1 MNERLR
7 QFERMSHIDV
17 YALGKERERWEV
29 VLEQFAQLIVEECAM
44 SVDNNGR
51 FLTYQE
57 MANKIRKELK

>member
-29 VLEQFAQLIVEECAM
+29 VLEQFTQLIVEECAM
-44 SVDNNGR
+44 CVENNGR
-51 FLTYQE
+51 FLTYHE
-57 MANKIRKELK
+57 MANKVRKELK